1 MKKLVLA
8 LCAMG
13 AATLATP
20 AMAAGEVTMGA
31 DCSVVGLDDTMPT
44 ASKCTGYFD
53 GNLLSGNQQN
63 TALLTSTLA
72 GLGIAYTGNFA
83 DYTTFSD
90 LKGLTDLSSLFGT
103 LSGNQVI
110 AIHYGAGARLDG
122 NNDVTAFY
130 TFDGLAAGSNI
141 YLTNGSSSSATL
153 FTRTPAV
160 PEPATWAMML
170 LGFGAIGMASRR
182 SRKPVLAQIA

>member
-20 AMAAGEVTMGA
+20 AMAAGAIHV
-31 DCSVVGLDDTMPT
+31 DCSSIGLDDTNPQ
-44 ASKCTGYFD
+44 ASTCTGYFD

-63 TALLTSTLA
+63 QSLLTTTLA
-72 GLGIAYTGNFA
+72 GLNVAYTGNFA
-83 DYTTFSD
+83 DYTTFSN
-90 LKGLTDLSSLFGT
+90 LQGLTDLSSLFGS
-103 LSGNQVI
+103 LSGYQVI
-110 AIHYGAGARLDG
+110 AVHYGAGARLDG

-130 TFDGLAAGSNI
+130 TFDGLKAGANLS
-141 YLTNGSSSSATL
+141 LTVGSSSSATL
-153 FTRTPAV
+153 FTKTPAV